1 LSQPGFPQL
10 MVVDPNAVPET
21 HWIAKR
27 WPVTNSRSNHRYI
40 RLAMRDNAHNLDAS
54 TIAAAEELYPVGH
67 PLRLIKIEGRRGLEV
82 NGTPVYTGAFVRS
95 RHAATAL
102 DLNPELPLCEAYDYG
117 FHHPCVVWYQWAP
130 WGHLRVLGGVMGSD
144 LHLDAFLPIVERYRD
159 CGSRIGSTSTRR
171 ATRPARMR
179 TRKGCAGRRSRCCG
193 TGIGNTASATRTA
206 STSPCAITR
215 TPTPPSAEVAAT
227 QKAATYMRRR
237 VNGEEAFL
245 VDTERWMFGGVER
258 RAVRL
263 VLRGRVGSRLRAR
276 RRGAALGTAGHALCR
291 RKDGWF
297 EHPMNCFEY
306 GLQAH
311 VLDLPLGNVN
321 ARRGQDPARGAADA
335 GRRSGSSRKQ
345 QQDQD
350 PDERTTREAAREE
363 PGRGIRLRGLE
374 SPRCEV
380 GYGVDMQRCF
390 ILMRELR
397 LHICAGCRGVQTSTP
412 MPALTTPRRK
422 PKQGKK

>member
-1 LSQPGFPQL
+1 LKASQTDNKFAKVRGLTTAGVYINQLEEVPEDVYNEAALRLSQPGFPQL

-171 ATRPARMR
+171 ATRPAPMR

-206 STSPCAITR
+206 STSPCRYHPNANAPER
-215 TPTPPSAEVAAT
+215 RVAAN
-227 QKAATYMRRR
+227 QRAATYMRRR

-245 VDTERWMFGGVER
+245 VDTEHWVLAELKDERFDSFFVDGLEAGYVLRR
-258 RAVRL
+258 RA
-263 VLRGRVGSRLRAR
+263 
-276 RRGAALGTAGHALCR
+276 AALGTPRHALGAEER
-291 RKDGWF
+291 RLVRASDELF
-297 EHPMNCFEY
+297 RVRAASAC
-306 GLQAH
+306 
-311 VLDLPLGNVN
+311 LGPA
-321 ARRGQDPARGAADA
+321 ARERERGRGQDPARGAAEREA
-335 GRRSGSSRKQ
+335 QRELRKQ
-345 QQDQD
+345 QEDQVD
-350 PDERTTREAAREE
+350 PDERVRVRTR
-363 PGRGIRLRGLE
+363 GR
-374 SPRCEV
+374 
-380 GYGVDMQRCF
+380 F
-390 ILMRELR
+390 
-397 LHICAGCRGVQTSTP
+397 
-412 MPALTTPRRK
+412 PRR
-422 PKQGKK
+422 GGY